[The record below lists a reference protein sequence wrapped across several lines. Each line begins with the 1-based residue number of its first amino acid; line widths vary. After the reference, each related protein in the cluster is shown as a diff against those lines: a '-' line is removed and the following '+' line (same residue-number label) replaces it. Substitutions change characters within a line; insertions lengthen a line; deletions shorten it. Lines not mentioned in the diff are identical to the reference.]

1 MTRPLDVV
9 LIANALGLGGTEKGL
24 VTHARS
30 FDPAR
35 VRVRVVEARENGP
48 RAQELRAAGI
58 DVAGAAGDIDA
69 LTPLLAGADVVHVFR
84 SGGFEPLV
92 PSAVRRAGVPVL
104 VETNV
109 FGQVDGSDDERLF
122 SMHLFVSRFCAAR
135 YRERRGLGEDALFHD
150 RHRVS
155 TWPLDIERIAEEM
168 PERRAARAA
177 LGLDP
182 DRPVVVRVGR
192 PDERKWRDL
201 LAEMV
206 PPLLDAVPNA
216 QVLLVGAPPRGL
228 RRLAALHVLDRVYL
242 LPETPAEGVVLA
254 AYAAADVV
262 VSAAA
267 IGESCSVAIAEA
279 MVAGR
284 PVVTSS
290 TPWTDNAQ
298 IEQVNEG
305 RTGHVADHP
314 AAFADAVA
322 SLLLDPD
329 RAAEYGEAARSHAV
343 ALHDARLLTRQL
355 ERLYEALAAGARP
368 PTEWTPLPI
377 EVDAFPAEYA
387 RRLDCSFRPLTVREH
402 AEAARARR
410 SERLRW
416 LAGAAQRLDRGT
428 AALAVSSLMGRR
440 RR

>member
-201 LAEMV
+201 LAEDGAAAARRGTERAGAARRRAAPGPSPPGGPARARPRV
-206 PPLLDAVPNA
+206 PCCRRRLLKASCSPPTPPPTSSS
-216 QVLLVGAPPRGL
+216 APPRSASHAASRSP
-228 RRLAALHVLDRVYL
+228 RRW
-242 LPETPAEGVVLA
+242 
-254 AYAAADVV
+254 
-262 VSAAA
+262 S
-267 IGESCSVAIAEA
+267 
-279 MVAGR
+279 
-284 PVVTSS
+284 
-290 TPWTDNAQ
+290 
-298 IEQVNEG
+298 
-305 RTGHVADHP
+305 P
-314 AAFADAVA
+314 AAP
-322 SLLLDPD
+322 S
-329 RAAEYGEAARSHAV
+329 
-343 ALHDARLLTRQL
+343 
-355 ERLYEALAAGARP
+355 
-368 PTEWTPLPI
+368 
-377 EVDAFPAEYA
+377 
-387 RRLDCSFRPLTVREH
+387 
-402 AEAARARR
+402 
-410 SERLRW
+410 
-416 LAGAAQRLDRGT
+416 
-428 AALAVSSLMGRR
+428 
-440 RR
+440 